1 MEDSYV
7 LQLKNPL
14 FHDMSLWF
22 CGMSECSPGHKV
34 GPGVR
39 PNYIIHFILE
49 GKGTFHV
56 ADKVYEIAKGQGFLI
71 EPETVVSYIS
81 DEKKPWTYM
90 WIGFAGERAKKYLAD
105 IGLHG
110 DNPVFQCEKMEELK
124 NLLLKM
130 FERKQISVANQYHL
144 QSLLYE
150 FFAVL
155 ADGVKIDT
163 IEQGGKD
170 NIYVREAV
178 NFIRN
183 NYFRGINVSDIA
195 DHISVN
201 RSYLYKLFQASFQ
214 KSPKEFLTTYRISRA
229 EELLTWSELSIEGI
243 AWSCGYNDAL
253 VFSKV
258 FKKMTG
264 LSPTVYR
271 KQNVKEIANSVAG
284 NILTDLFNE
293 KIYPDDRK

>member
-7 LQLKNPL
+7 LQLKNPM

-22 CGMSECSPGHKV
+22 CGMSECQPGHKV

-39 PNYIIHFILE
+39 PNYIIHFVLE
-49 GKGTFHV
+49 GKGTYQMGD
-56 ADKVYEIAKGQGFLI
+56 AVYEIRKGQGFLI
-71 EPETVVSYIS
+71 EPETVISYKA
-81 DEKKPWTYM
+81 DEKEPWTYM
-90 WIGFAGERAKKYLAD
+90 WIGFAGERAGKYLLD
-105 IGLHG
+105 IGLHNA
-110 DNPVFQCEKMEELK
+110 NPVFQCKCMEELK
-124 NLLLKM
+124 SLLLKM
-130 FERKQISVANQYHL
+130 FERQQISVANQYHL

-163 IEQGGKD
+163 IEHDGKD

-214 KSPKEFLTTYRISRA
+214 MSPKDFLTTYRISRA
-229 EELLTWSELSIEGI
+229 EELLTWSELSIESI

-258 FKKMTG
+258 FKKITG
-264 LSPTVYR
+264 LSPTGYR
-271 KQNVKEIANSVAG
+271 KQNVKEVADSNPG
-284 NILTDLFNE
+284 KQDPL
-293 KIYPDDRK
+293 KIKKMMGV

>member
-39 PNYIIHFILE
+39 PNYIIHFVLE
-49 GKGTFHV
+49 GKGTFHIG
-56 ADKVYEIAKGQGFLI
+56 DKVYEITSGQGFLI
-71 EPETVVSYIS
+71 EPETVVSYVS
-81 DEKKPWTYM
+81 DVKKPWTYM
-90 WIGFAGERAKKYLAD
+90 WIGFAGERAGKYLSD

-110 DNPVFQCEKMEELK
+110 ENPVFQCVKMEELK
-124 NLLLKM
+124 LLLLKM
-130 FERKQISVANQYHL
+130 FERQQISVANQYHL

-155 ADGVKIDT
+155 ADGIKIDT
-163 IEQGGKD
+163 IAQEGKD

-195 DHISVN
+195 DYISVN

-214 KSPKEFLTTYRISRA
+214 MSPKDFLTTYRISRA
-229 EELLTWSELSIEGI
+229 EELLTWSDLSIEGI

-258 FKKMTG
+258 FKKQTG
-264 LSPTVYR
+264 LSPTSYR
-271 KQNVKEIANSVAG
+271 KENMKEIADSNPG
-284 NILTDLFNE
+284 KEDPG
-293 KIYPDDRK
+293 KIKKMMRV

>member
-7 LQLKNPL
+7 LQLKSPL

-39 PNYIIHFILE
+39 PNYIIHFVLD

-56 ADKVYEIAKGQGFLI
+56 GDKVYEITKGQGFLI

-90 WIGFAGERAKKYLAD
+90 WIGFAGERAGKYLSD

-110 DNPVFQCEKMEELK
+110 ENPVFQCGRMEELK
-124 NLLLKM
+124 TLLLNM
-130 FERKQISVANQYHL
+130 FERQNISVANQYHL

-155 ADGVKIDT
+155 ADGVKIDA
-163 IEQGGKD
+163 IDHDGKD

-178 NFIRN
+178 NYIRN

-195 DHISVN
+195 DYISVN

-214 KSPKEFLTTYRISRA
+214 MSPKDFLTTYRISRA
-229 EELLTWSELSIEGI
+229 EELLTWSDLSIEGI

-258 FKKMTG
+258 FKKQTG
-264 LSPTVYR
+264 MSPSVYR
-271 KQNVKEIANSVAG
+271 KENKQEVADSNPGKEDPG
-284 NILTDLFNE
+284 
-293 KIYPDDRK
+293 KIKKMMGV

>member
-7 LQLKNPL
+7 LQLKSPL

-39 PNYIIHFILE
+39 PNYIIHFVLE
-49 GKGTFHV
+49 GKGIFHV
-56 ADKVYEIAKGQGFLI
+56 GDKNYEITKGQGFLI
-71 EPETVVSYIS
+71 EPETVVTYIS

-90 WIGFAGERAKKYLAD
+90 WIGFAGERAGKYLSD

-124 NLLLKM
+124 KLLLKM
-130 FERKQISVANQYHL
+130 FERQQISVANQYHL

-155 ADGVKIDT
+155 ADGVKIDA
-163 IEQGGKD
+163 IEHGGKD

-195 DHISVN
+195 EHISVN
-201 RSYLYKLFQASFQ
+201 RSYLYKLFQISFDM
-214 KSPKEFLTTYRISRA
+214 SPKDFLTTYRISRA
-229 EELLTWSELSIEGI
+229 KELLTWSELSIEGI
-243 AWSCGYNDAL
+243 AWSCGYNDTL

-258 FKKMTG
+258 FKKQTG
-264 LSPTVYR
+264 MSPTVYR
-271 KQNVKEIANSVAG
+271 KENKKEVEDSNPG
-284 NILTDLFNE
+284 KEDPG
-293 KIYPDDRK
+293 KIKKMIGI